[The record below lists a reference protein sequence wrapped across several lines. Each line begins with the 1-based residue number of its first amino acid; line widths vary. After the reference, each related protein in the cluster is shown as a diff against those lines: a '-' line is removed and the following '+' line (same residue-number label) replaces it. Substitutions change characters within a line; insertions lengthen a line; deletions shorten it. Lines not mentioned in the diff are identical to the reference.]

1 MSASLLAITLMMAPE
16 QANSGLGG
24 PPPVLLTAPPPGASP
39 EQTTPQMSAGAPPQV
54 IAPAEPPAA
63 GAPPQIAPPG
73 AAAPS
78 DGQNVIT
85 VSGERG
91 APRSDP
97 AQAVNQV
104 SYEAVQA
111 VDKAIIGP
119 VAREYKESV
128 PKKVR
133 KSVRNVI
140 NNLDEPIVFV
150 NFLLQFKIG
159 KAFETVARFGINSTL
174 GIAGLIDVAKKKPF
188 HLPRRSNGL
197 ADTLGYYGIGP
208 GPYLFLPLIGST
220 TVRDVFGRVIDLSLV
235 PLVAGKPFNT
245 PYYAL
250 PKGGL
255 SALDERAEFDDEL
268 KEIRESGN
276 PYAAQRTYYLNKR
289 KAEILAL
296 HSEEYRIRKM
306 AEEAAKDTAD
316 AAAAKSSESTGAEPA
331 TVAAPVGAPQ
341 SVEPQTVPAQT
352 QPTPPAQPVPQGTPT
367 APVQP

>member
-1 MSASLLAITLMMAPE
+1 MDLSASLLGIALMMTPE
-16 QANSGLGG
+16 QAQTGLSG
-24 PPPVLLTAPPPGASP
+24 PPPIIMTAAPQPAAPAPPAGAPPQIVTPAPPPGAS
-39 EQTTPQMSAGAPPQV
+39 
-54 IAPAEPPAA
+54 AE
-63 GAPPQIAPPG
+63 GG
-73 AAAPS
+73 
-78 DGQNVIT
+78 DVIT
-85 VSGERG
+85 VSAERG
-91 APRSDP
+91 APKEDP

-111 VDKAIIGP
+111 IDKAVIGP

-128 PKKVR
+128 PRKVR

-159 KAFETVARFGINSTL
+159 KALETVARFGINSTL
-174 GIAGLIDVAKKKPF
+174 GIAGVIDVAKKKPF
-188 HLPRRSNGL
+188 SLPRRSNGL
-197 ADTLGYYGIGP
+197 ADTLGYYGVGP

-268 KEIRESGN
+268 KEIRDSGN

-306 AEEAAKDTAD
+306 AEEVAKEAAD
-316 AAAAKSSESTGAEPA
+316 AAAAKSSENSSAPTAPAAQPMSSTVGEPA
-331 TVAAPVGAPQ
+331 PPAP
-341 SVEPQTVPAQT
+341 EPV
-352 QPTPPAQPVPQGTPT
+352 TPPAESSPQT
-367 APVQP
+367 APAPAL

>member
-1 MSASLLAITLMMAPE
+1 MSVDCAVPAFGGGADFVSGLVGARHRFYGRLDLGAALLTIAMMMAPE
-16 QANSGLGG
+16 QAQSTVNGA
-24 PPPVLLTAPPPGASP
+24 PPVVPAPAPEPAPVAAPPPPPPPSQPPAP
-39 EQTTPQMSAGAPPQV
+39 GAPPKL
-54 IAPAEPPAA
+54 IAPASGPE
-63 GAPPQIAPPG
+63 
-73 AAAPS
+73 
-78 DGQNVIT
+78 GQDVIT

-97 AQAVNQV
+97 AQAINQV

-111 VDKAIIGP
+111 IDKAVIGP

-150 NFLLQFKIG
+150 NFLLQFKFG
-159 KAFETVARFGINSTL
+159 KAAETVARFGLNSTVGL
-174 GIAGLIDVAKKKPF
+174 AGLMDVAKKKPF
-188 HLPRRSNGL
+188 NLPRRSNGL
-197 ADTLGYYGIGP
+197 ADTLGYYGVGP

-220 TVRDVFGRVIDLSLV
+220 TIRDVFGRVLDLSLV
-235 PLVAGKPFNT
+235 PAVAGKPFNT

-268 KEIRESGN
+268 KAIRESGN

-296 HSEEYRIRKM
+296 HSEEYRIRKL
-306 AEEAAKDTAD
+306 AEDAAKQAAD
-316 AAAAKSSESTGAEPA
+316 AAASSPSGANAQPAPAEPA
-331 TVAAPVGAPQ
+331 QPQQAAAPP
-341 SVEPQTVPAQT
+341 
-352 QPTPPAQPVPQGTPT
+352 
-367 APVQP
+367 APVTP

>member
-1 MSASLLAITLMMAPE
+1 MMAPA
-16 QANSGLGG
+16 QADTSIGG
-24 PPPVLLTAPPPGASP
+24 PPPVVP
-39 EQTTPQMSAGAPPQV
+39 APPQ
-54 IAPAEPPAA
+54 APAP
-63 GAPPQIAPPG
+63 APPTSPE
-73 AAAPS
+73 
-78 DGQNVIT
+78 GQDVIT
-85 VSGERG
+85 VSAERG
-91 APRSDP
+91 APKEDP

-111 VDKAIIGP
+111 IDKAVIGP

-150 NFLLQFKIG
+150 NFLLQFKVG
-159 KAFETVARFGINSTL
+159 KAAETLARFGLNSTVGL
-174 GIAGLIDVAKKKPF
+174 AGLMDVAKKKPF
-188 HLPRRSNGL
+188 NLPRRSNGL
-197 ADTLGYYGIGP
+197 ADTLGYYGVGP

-220 TVRDVFGRVIDLSLV
+220 TVRDVFGRMLDLSLV
-235 PLVAGKPFNT
+235 PVVAGKPFNT

-306 AEEAAKDTAD
+306 AEEAAEQAAD
-316 AAAAKSSESTGAEPA
+316 AAAAASRNEGGVSAPSVPAEPA
-331 TVAAPVGAPQ
+331 PPADPLPEPEPAPQ
-341 SVEPQTVPAQT
+341 ST
-352 QPTPPAQPVPQGTPT
+352 QP
-367 APVQP
+367 

>member
-1 MSASLLAITLMMAPE
+1 MMAPA
-16 QANSGLGG
+16 QADTSISG
-24 PPPVLLTAPPPGASP
+24 PPPVVP
-39 EQTTPQMSAGAPPQV
+39 APPQAT
-54 IAPAEPPAA
+54 APAPLTSPE
-63 GAPPQIAPPG
+63 
-73 AAAPS
+73 
-78 DGQNVIT
+78 GQDVIT
-85 VSGERG
+85 VSAERG
-91 APRSDP
+91 APKEDP

-111 VDKAIIGP
+111 IDKAVIGP

-150 NFLLQFKIG
+150 NFLLQFKVG
-159 KAFETVARFGINSTL
+159 KAAETLARFGLNSTVGL
-174 GIAGLIDVAKKKPF
+174 AGLMDVAKKKPF
-188 HLPRRSNGL
+188 NLPRRSNGL
-197 ADTLGYYGIGP
+197 ADTLGYYGVGP

-220 TVRDVFGRVIDLSLV
+220 TVRDVFGRMLDLSLV
-235 PLVAGKPFNT
+235 PVVAGKPFNT

-306 AEEAAKDTAD
+306 AEEAAEQAAD
-316 AAAAKSSESTGAEPA
+316 AAAAASRNEGGVSAPSVPAEPA
-331 TVAAPVGAPQ
+331 PPADPLPEPEPAPQ
-341 SVEPQTVPAQT
+341 ST
-352 QPTPPAQPVPQGTPT
+352 QP
-367 APVQP
+367 

>member
-1 MSASLLAITLMMAPE
+1 MMAP
-16 QANSGLGG
+16 ARADTSIGG
-24 PPPVLLTAPPPGASP
+24 PPPVVP
-39 EQTTPQMSAGAPPQV
+39 APPQAT
-54 IAPAEPPAA
+54 APAPPTS
-63 GAPPQIAPPG
+63 PE
-73 AAAPS
+73 
-78 DGQNVIT
+78 GQDVIT
-85 VSGERG
+85 VSAERG
-91 APRSDP
+91 APKEDP
-97 AQAVNQV
+97 AQAVNQL

-111 VDKAIIGP
+111 IDKAVIGP

-128 PKKVR
+128 PKKMR

-150 NFLLQFKIG
+150 NFLLQFKVG
-159 KAFETVARFGINSTL
+159 KAAETLARFGLNSTVGL
-174 GIAGLIDVAKKKPF
+174 AGVMDVAKKKPF
-188 HLPRRSNGL
+188 NLPRRSNGL
-197 ADTLGYYGIGP
+197 ADTLGYYGVGP

-220 TVRDVFGRVIDLSLV
+220 TVRDVFGRMLDLSLV
-235 PLVAGKPFNT
+235 PVVAGKPFNT

-306 AEEAAKDTAD
+306 AEEAAKQAAD
-316 AAAAKSSESTGAEPA
+316 AAAAASRNEGGVSAPSAPAAPAPAAAEPA
-331 TVAAPVGAPQ
+331 PPALPAPAPQ
-341 SVEPQTVPAQT
+341 PT
-352 QPTPPAQPVPQGTPT
+352 QP
-367 APVQP
+367 

>member
-1 MSASLLAITLMMAPE
+1 MMAPA
-16 QANSGLGG
+16 QADTSIGG
-24 PPPVLLTAPPPGASP
+24 PPPVVP
-39 EQTTPQMSAGAPPQV
+39 APPQ
-54 IAPAEPPAA
+54 APAPAQ
-63 GAPPQIAPPG
+63 PTSPE
-73 AAAPS
+73 
-78 DGQNVIT
+78 GQDVIT
-85 VSGERG
+85 VSAERG
-91 APRSDP
+91 APKEDP

-111 VDKAIIGP
+111 IDKAVIGP

-150 NFLLQFKIG
+150 NFLLQFKVG
-159 KAFETVARFGINSTL
+159 KAAETLARFGLNSTVGL
-174 GIAGLIDVAKKKPF
+174 AGLMDVAKKKPF
-188 HLPRRSNGL
+188 NLPRRSNGL
-197 ADTLGYYGIGP
+197 ADTLGYYGVGP

-220 TVRDVFGRVIDLSLV
+220 TVRDVFGRMLDLSLV
-235 PLVAGKPFNT
+235 PVVAGKPFNT

-296 HSEEYRIRKM
+296 HSEEYRARKA
-306 AEEAAKDTAD
+306 AEEAAEQAAD
-316 AAAAKSSESTGAEPA
+316 AAAAASQNEGGVSAPSVPAAPAPAAAEPA
-331 TVAAPVGAPQ
+331 PPALPLPEPAPAPQ
-341 SVEPQTVPAQT
+341 PT
-352 QPTPPAQPVPQGTPT
+352 QP
-367 APVQP
+367 